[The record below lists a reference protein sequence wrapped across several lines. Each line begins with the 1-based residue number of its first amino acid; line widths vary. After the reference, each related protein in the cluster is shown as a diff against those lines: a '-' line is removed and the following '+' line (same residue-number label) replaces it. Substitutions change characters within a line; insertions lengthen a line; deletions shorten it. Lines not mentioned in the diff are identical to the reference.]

1 MNEHCVIFITAG
13 SKEEAEKLSR
23 GIVEKKLAFCVN
35 TVPSILST
43 YHWEGKLHVDEEIL
57 LIVKTRKEKYSTL
70 ENWVK
75 QQHSYDVPEII
86 SLPVQKGLPEYL
98 KSIDDWVTS
107 STQWLTIFKKKAG
120 KFLKTSPHKSLFI

>member
-1 MNEHCVIFITAG
+1 MDEHCVIFITAG
-13 SKEEAEKLSR
+13 SKEEAEKLSH
-23 GIVEKKLAFCVN
+23 GMIEKKFAFCVN

-70 ENWVK
+70 ETWVK

-86 SLPVQKGLPEYL
+86 SLPVQQGLPEYL
-98 KSIDDWVTS
+98 KAIDDWVTS
-107 STQWLTIFKKKAG
+107 
-120 KFLKTSPHKSLFI
+120 